1 MAKGKRVGAGH
12 KARYTAYKNGKTY
25 ETNRRK
31 RLERAKE
38 KNPENEQIAVALKDI
53 HYRRK
58 TPNTRLFGGSKKAIA
73 ALFKLFKG
81 KFDSA
86 VFSTNDK
93 VSAPALTAAGK
104 VTKDTFKMP
113 EFKERQM
120 FSIGTRILGA
130 S

>member
-31 RLERAKE
+31 TLERAKK

-58 TPNTRLFGGSKKAIA
+58 TPNTRLFAGSKRAVA
-73 ALFKLFKG
+73 QLFKLFKG
-81 KFDSA
+81 SFDAA

-104 VTKDTFKMP
+104 VNKDTFKLP

-120 FSIGTRILGA
+120 FNIGARVLGTF
-130 S
+130 